1 MNLNK
6 DLQNISK
13 KDLTE
18 AIMYIKGEIKGR
30 VPQNG
35 YEDICNA
42 IQNNVNSICSDITLT
57 PLESKNIGFINKTI
71 QDVVVY
77 YNTLNTTKIL
87 NILIDNIEIE
97 TSPIPMF

>member
-18 AIMYIKGEIKGR
+18 AIMYIKGEIRGR